1 MHYTLIKYAQ
11 SRRWH
16 EKCSKLYEIFGIDY
30 LSFCSGRFN
39 VQMPLVLI
47 HIQNYFKNPS
57 L

>member
-1 MHYTLIKYAQ
+1 MHKIGDI
-11 SRRWH
+11 WH